1 MEPDGREGDRRGDL
15 GPNPGEGRGA
25 PLFVAVDQQH
35 VPAPMSEHGR
45 DIDGEQGFADSA
57 FDVANR
63 EDHGRTDAEWFP
75 GGRCVYVATMMPI
88 RLTKS

>member
-1 MEPDGREGDRRGDL
+1 LAIVKAARRLPVSRPPTGGRRGDL
-15 GPNPGEGRGA
+15 GSNPCEGRGA

-35 VPAPMSEHGR
+35 VPAPMSEHGC

-63 EDHGRTDAEWFP
+63 EDHGRTLSGFRGDGVCTSP
-75 GGRCVYVATMMPI
+75 P
-88 RLTKS
+88 